1 MKSRRRKKLHKK
13 GNVMMSLASMLF
25 VTVFVSTCMLAG
37 LLAKYTATSEG
48 QDGARVAGF
57 SVNVEN
63 ITAEDDS
70 KMDLGSTKPLAVYA
84 MKITNQ
90 SEVAVSYSVELQLKK
105 DLPTGIYV
113 YLANDSEGETPVNV
127 TAVEQMALLRQ
138 KYKFV
143 DAGRMQPNTVEQK
156 YLIFAPDP
164 NAKKDSDGTI
174 YDHLDEDSD
183 EDASIYTNEIDF
195 KVNVVFT
202 QID

>member
-1 MKSRRRKKLHKK
+1 MKFWMHKKLHKD
-13 GNVMMSLASMLF
+13 GNVMMRLAYMLF
-25 VTVFVSTCMLAG
+25 VLMLVSTCMLAG
-37 LLAKYTATSEG
+37 LLAKYTATSEAE
-48 QDGARVAGF
+48 DSARVAGF

-63 ITAEDDS
+63 VTAEDDF
-70 KMDLGSTKPLAVYA
+70 KMDLGSTEPLAVYA

-90 SEVAVSYSVELQLKK
+90 SEVAVNYSVELQLEK

-113 YLANDSEGETPVNV
+113 YLANDSKGETPVNV
-127 TAVEQMALLRQ
+127 TAVEQRVLLGQ
-138 KYKFV
+138 KYEFA
-143 DAGRMQPNTVEQK
+143 DAGQMSENTDEQK

-164 NAKKDSDGTI
+164 NVKGNPAGTI

>member
-1 MKSRRRKKLHKK
+1 
-13 GNVMMSLASMLF
+13 MMRLASMLF
-25 VTVFVSTCMLAG
+25 VLVLVSTCMLAG
-37 LLAKYTATSEG
+37 LLAKYTATSEA
-48 QDGARVAGF
+48 QDSARVAGF

-63 ITAEDDS
+63 VTAEDDF
-70 KMDLGSTKPLAVYA
+70 KMDLGSTEPLAVYA
-84 MKITNQ
+84 MRITNQ
-90 SEVAVSYSVELQLKK
+90 SEVAVNYSVELQLEK

-113 YLANDSEGETPVNV
+113 YLANDSKGETPVNV
-127 TAVEQMALLRQ
+127 TAVEQRALLGQ
-138 KYKFV
+138 KYEFADV
-143 DAGRMQPNTVEQK
+143 GQMQANTDEQK

-164 NAKKDSDGTI
+164 NAKGNSDGTI

>member
-1 MKSRRRKKLHKK
+1 
-13 GNVMMSLASMLF
+13 MMRLATMIF
-25 VTVFVSTCMLAG
+25 VLVLVSTCMLAG
-37 LLAKYTATSEG
+37 LLAKYTSTAEA

-63 ITAEDDS
+63 VTAEEDS
-70 KMDLGSTKPLAVYA
+70 KMDLGSTEPLAVYA

-90 SEVAVSYSVELQLKK
+90 SEVAVNYSVELKLNEK
-105 DLPTGIYV
+105 LPTGIYV
-113 YLANDSEGETPVNV
+113 YLANDPTGKTTVNV
-127 TAVEQMALLRQ
+127 TAVEQRAILGE
-138 KYKFV
+138 KYEFA
-143 DAGRMQPNTVEQK
+143 DAGQMQAHTEEQK

-164 NAKKDSDGTI
+164 NAKETPDGTI
-174 YDHLDEDSD
+174 YDHLDEGDD